1 MVVEDQVTNT
11 GLVILAV
18 VHSLVELVLLV
29 ILVVDTMLIITNT
42 ELL

>member
-1 MVVEDQVTNT
+1 MVVEDQVTNI

-18 VHSLVELVLLV
+18 VHSLEELVLLV
-29 ILVVDTMLIITNT
+29 ILVVDTMLTIINT